1 MPFSFAVSDKK
12 NSNIERNIAHAF
24 SVSINF
30 QNKYKQLKTRHKQSN
45 SSRPLILATTSVC
58 TGCIAK
64 SNAEKKASQLFL
76 RINFSKNKNIK
87 ITMIYDFQKLLLDIF
102 IKNKVHGKLLF
113 ESFVLQDKL
122 KIISIRFSKRE
133 NEFIIHYKST
143 QLNVI
148 ESQKINLDFEDISE
162 INVFEILINLL
173 IYVEQKK
180 YILA

>member
-1 MPFSFAVSDKK
+1 MITLNKK
-12 NSNIERNIAHAF
+12 YSLLLE
-24 SVSINF
+24 SMKMS
-30 QNKYKQLKTRHKQSN
+30 L
-45 SSRPLILATTSVC
+45 
-58 TGCIAK
+58 
-64 SNAEKKASQLFL
+64 
-76 RINFSKNKNIK
+76 
-87 ITMIYDFQKLLLDIF
+87 IYDFQKLLLDIF
-102 IKNKVHGKLLF
+102 IKNKVSGKLLF